1 MKLRDELQSLDIFIS
16 SIQNK
21 IIRARVK
28 QVLNWNVKKATYHK
42 YLFYSLSMINII
54 LNSSI
59 PIINQLDEYDL
70 AITIIASITSII
82 TSTITLINFKD
93 VWYRYRKTAE
103 EIKREC
109 MKLNCRYGEYEFEDR
124 ETRFLIN
131 FESIVSNE
139 TDLWIESRFNI
150 QENV

>member
-1 MKLRDELQSLDIFIS
+1 MKLRDELQSLDIFTS
-16 SIQNK
+16 HIQNK
-21 IIRARVK
+21 IIRARVE

-42 YLFYSLSMINII
+42 YLFYLLSMITII

-59 PIINQLDEYDL
+59 PIINQLNEYDL

-82 TSTITLINFKD
+82 TSILTLINFKD

-139 TDLWIESRFNI
+139 TDLWIESRFNT